1 MIYNEYG
8 TTGKKVSAI
17 GFGGMRFLPEEYQ
30 KDKAIAAK
38 LVHEAFARGITYFD
52 TAPGYCHDESEAIFG
67 EAFKGMKYGDFYVS
81 TKCGLWNA
89 TDADGARRMIE
100 QSLKRLNVPK
110 ITFYNMWCIKNLDEY
125 RRMTAKGGIY
135 DGILKAQ
142 QEGLVEHI
150 TCTTHASG
158 QETAEIINDGKV
170 EGVTL
175 GYNAVNF
182 AYRRAGLEACMAA
195 NKAVVV
201 MNPLGGG
208 EIPKNPGRFGFLAE
222 GTGDSV
228 AVAALKFLVAHKE
241 ITVTLPGFS
250 TVAEL
255 DDAVLATKNLPAVD
269 NAYLDNLAKK
279 LGEELNT
286 LCTGCAYC
294 DECPHGIPVPKL
306 LEAYNAALMAQP
318 FDIAKVNQRLR
329 DHWGMTV
336 AAAKGCIECG
346 ICEKLCTQKLPV
358 VERLKEIA
366 AQA

>member
-17 GFGGMRFLPEEYQ
+17 GFGGMRFLPEEYT
-30 KDKAIAAK
+30 KDKKIAAQ
-38 LVHEAFARGITYFD
+38 LVLEAYEKGITYFD
-52 TAPGYCHDESEAIFG
+52 TAPGYCQDESEAIFG
-67 EAFKGMKYGDFYVS
+67 EAFKSMKYGDFYVS

-89 TDADGARRMIE
+89 TDADGARRMVE

-110 ITFYNMWCIKNLDEY
+110 ITFYNLWCIKNLDEY

-142 QEGLVEHI
+142 QEGLIEHI
-150 TCTTHASG
+150 CCTTHANG
-158 QETAEIINDGKV
+158 DETAEIIKDGLV

-175 GYNAVNF
+175 GYNAINF
-182 AYRRAGLEACMAA
+182 AYRRAGLAACQKA
-195 NKAVVV
+195 NKGVVV

-208 EIPKNPGRFGFLAE
+208 EIPRYPDRFGFLAE
-222 GTGDSV
+222 GTGDSI

-250 TVAEL
+250 TSAEI
-255 DDAVLATKNLPAVD
+255 DDAVLATKNLLKIDDV
-269 NAYLDNLAKK
+269 YLENLAKK

-286 LCTGCAYC
+286 LCTGCEYC
-294 DECPHGIPVPKL
+294 DECPQDIPVPKL

-318 FDIAKVNQRLR
+318 KDIAKAAHRLR
-329 DHWGMTV
+329 DHWGMT
-336 AAAKGCIECG
+336 ASDAKGCIECG
-346 ICEKLCTQKLPV
+346 ICEKLCTQKLPII
-358 VERLKEIA
+358 ERLKEIA
-366 AQA
+366 MQA

>member
-17 GFGGMRFLPEEYQ
+17 GFGGMRFLPEEYK
-30 KDKAIAAK
+30 KDHRIAAQ
-38 LVHEAFARGITYFD
+38 LVLEAFEKGVTYFD
-52 TAPGYCHDESEAIFG
+52 TAPGYCNDESEVIFG
-67 EAFKGMKYGDFYVS
+67 EAFKSMKYGDFYVS

-89 TDADGARRMIE
+89 TDADGARRMVE

-110 ITFYNMWCIKNLDEY
+110 ITFYNLWCIKNLDEY

-135 DGILKAQ
+135 EGILKAQ
-142 QEGLVEHI
+142 QEGLIEHI
-150 TCTTHASG
+150 CCTTHANG
-158 QETAEIINDGKV
+158 QETAEIINDGLV

-175 GYNAVNF
+175 GYNAINF
-182 AYRRAGLEACMAA
+182 AYRRAGLAACQAA
-195 NKAVVV
+195 NKGVVV

-208 EIPKNPGRFGFLAE
+208 AIPQNPERFGFLAE
-222 GTGDSV
+222 GSDDSI

-250 TVAEL
+250 TSAEL
-255 DDAVLATKNLPAVD
+255 DEALLATQNLPTVGE
-269 NAYLDNLAKK
+269 AYLDALAKK
-279 LGEELNT
+279 LGHELNT

-306 LEAYNAALMAQP
+306 LEAYNAALMTQP
-318 FDIAKVNQRLR
+318 NDIAKVNQRLR
-329 DHWGMTV
+329 DHWGLTV
-336 AAAKGCIECG
+336 AAATGCVECG

>member
-1 MIYNEYG
+1 MTYNEYG

-17 GFGGMRFLPEEYQ
+17 GFGGMRFLAEEYQ
-30 KDKAIAAK
+30 KDRAVAAR

-52 TAPGYCHDESEAIFG
+52 TAPGYCGDESENIFG
-67 EAFKGMKYGDFYVS
+67 EAFKDMKYGDFYVS

-89 TDADGARRMIE
+89 TDADGARKMIE
-100 QSLKRLNVPK
+100 QSLKRMNIPK
-110 ITFYNMWCIKNLDEY
+110 ITFYNLWCIKNLDEY

-142 QEGLVEHI
+142 EEGLVEHI
-150 TCTTHASG
+150 CCTTHCNG
-158 QETAEIINDGKV
+158 QETAEIMADGRV

-175 GYNAVNF
+175 GYNAINF
-182 AYRRAGLEACMAA
+182 AYRRAGLEACYKA

-208 EIPKNPGRFGFLAE
+208 VIPRNPNRFGFLAE
-222 GTGDSV
+222 GSGDSI

-255 DDAVLATKNLPAVD
+255 DDAVTATKDLPVVD
-269 NAYLDNLAKK
+269 DAYLDNLAKK
-279 LGEELNT
+279 LGKELNT
-286 LCTGCAYC
+286 LCTSCGYC

-306 LEAYNAALMAQP
+306 IEAYNDVLMATP
-318 FDIAKVNQRLR
+318 PDITKVVQRLQY
-329 DHWGMTV
+329 HWGMTA

-346 ICEKLCTQKLPV
+346 ICEKLCTQKLPIIK
-358 VERLKEIA
+358 RLKEIA
-366 AQA
+366 TQA

>member
-1 MIYNEYG
+1 MIYNEFG

-17 GFGGMRFLPEEYQ
+17 GFGGMRFLPEEYK
-30 KDKAIAAK
+30 KDRKIAAR

-52 TAPGYCHDESEAIFG
+52 TAPGYCGDESEAIFG
-67 EAFKGMKYGDFYVS
+67 EVFKDMKYGDFFVS

-100 QSLKRLNVPK
+100 RSLERLNVPK
-110 ITFYNMWCIKNLDEY
+110 ITFYNMWCIKNLEEY
-125 RRMTAKGGIY
+125 RRMTAKGGIF
-135 DGILKAQ
+135 DGILRAQ
-142 QEGLVEHI
+142 QEGLIEHI
-150 TCTTHASG
+150 CCTTHANGS
-158 QETAEIINDGKV
+158 EIAEIIKDGLV

-182 AYRRAGLEACMAA
+182 AYRREGVEACHRA
-195 NKAVVV
+195 NKGVVV

-208 EIPKNPGRFGFLAE
+208 VIPQNPERFGFLADDSK
-222 GTGDSV
+222 DSV

-255 DDAVLATKNLPAVD
+255 DDAVAATQGLPVISD
-269 NAYLDNLAKK
+269 AYLENLAKK
-279 LGEELNT
+279 LGKELDT

-306 LEAYNAALMAQP
+306 LDAYNAVLMAKP
-318 FDIAKVNQRLR
+318 HDISKASQRLR
-329 DHWGMTV
+329 DHWDVT
-336 AAAKGCIECG
+336 AAAAVGCVECG

-358 VERLKEIA
+358 IERLKEIA